1 MSATVSFAQINR
13 ILEILDDHY
22 INRELIEIPL
32 GTSDPGGIA
41 PLSEGRIRVT
51 VPRSVDFDA
60 WLEEQ
65 APNILKALGED
76 G

>member
-1 MSATVSFAQINR
+1 MSDTVSFAQINQ

-32 GTSDPGGIA
+32 GTSDPGGIE
-41 PLSEGRIRVT
+41 PLGKDRIRVT
-51 VPRSVDFDA
+51 VPRSVNFDA